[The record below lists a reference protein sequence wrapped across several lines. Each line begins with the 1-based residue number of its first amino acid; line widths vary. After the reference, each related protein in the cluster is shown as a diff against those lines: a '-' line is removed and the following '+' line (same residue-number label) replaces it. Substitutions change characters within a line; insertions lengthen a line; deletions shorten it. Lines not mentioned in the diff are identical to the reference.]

1 MFEQNRYMGPEF
13 RSGLEP
19 SLLHKHVVSHCLLP
33 VTHSLIHIV
42 HPHPAPS
49 NLINS
54 IFGKASNT
62 MEKLKL
68 IMSKLSPMSRPENCS
83 FEEGKV

>member
-1 MFEQNRYMGPEF
+1 MFEQNWYMGPKF

-49 NLINS
+49 NLIDS
-54 IFGKASNT
+54 IFGKG
-62 MEKLKL
+62 
-68 IMSKLSPMSRPENCS
+68 IQYH
-83 FEEGKV
+83 GKVEIDYVKALSHVQARKL

>member
-1 MFEQNRYMGPEF
+1 MGPKF

-49 NLINS
+49 NLIDS
-54 IFGKASNT
+54 IFGKG
-62 MEKLKL
+62 
-68 IMSKLSPMSRPENCS
+68 IQYH
-83 FEEGKV
+83 GKVEIDYVKALSHVQARKL